1 MQILTKS
8 CYTSKRLNIMSNPIE
23 TLKSGRIDPATLM
36 RIKNL
41 QVRAKSVVDGFYNGL
56 HRSPLHGFSVEFSE
70 YRPYSNGDDLR
81 GLDWKLFGRTDRYYI
96 KKFEDETN
104 RRCYLAV
111 DNSRSMGYGSL
122 GYTKSDYA
130 RTMAATLAYYFA
142 LQRDA
147 VGLLTFEDKVIDF
160 IGARHRPGHFQRI
173 LAALDRP
180 PQGNQTDLLGPLA
193 ELAELVRH
201 RGLVILISDLLV
213 PLEQL
218 RSRFAFL
225 RARRHEVMVLRILDP
240 TEVEFQFDSPV
251 MMVDMETKR
260 ELFVD
265 PGHARQRYQ
274 RAFAEHNDQ
283 LKNIFA
289 ELGIDWTT
297 LIIDQPL
304 DTALFNFLAVHSN

>member
-1 MQILTKS
+1 
-8 CYTSKRLNIMSNPIE
+8 MSNPNE
-23 TLKSGRIDPATLM
+23 NLKRGRIDPATLM

-111 DNSRSMGYGSL
+111 DNSRSMSYGSL

-240 TEVEFQFDSPV
+240 TEVDFQFDSPV

-265 PGHARQRYQ
+265 PGQARQRYQ
-274 RAFAEHNDQ
+274 RAFAEHRDQ
-283 LKNIFA
+283 LNNIFA

-297 LIIDQPL
+297 LTIDQPL

>member
-1 MQILTKS
+1 
-8 CYTSKRLNIMSNPIE
+8 MSNRNE

-111 DNSRSMGYGSL
+111 DNSRSMSYGSL

-213 PLEQL
+213 PLAQL

-225 RARRHEVMVLRILDP
+225 RARGHEVMVLRILDP

-265 PGHARQRYQ
+265 PGQARQRYQ

-297 LIIDQPL
+297 LTIDQPL

>member
-1 MQILTKS
+1 MS
-8 CYTSKRLNIMSNPIE
+8 TSTDN
-23 TLKSGRIDPATLM
+23 LKSGRIDPATLM

-41 QVRAKSVVDGFYNGL
+41 QVRAKAVVDGFYNGL

-81 GLDWKLFGRTDRYYI
+81 GLDWKLYGRTDRYYI

-111 DNSRSMGYGSL
+111 DNSRSMSYGTM

-180 PQGNQTDLLGPLA
+180 PHGNQTDLISPLG
-193 ELAELVRH
+193 ELAELVKH
-201 RGLVILISDLLV
+201 RGLIILISDLLI
-213 PLEQL
+213 PLDQV

-225 RARRHEVMVLRILDP
+225 RARRHEVMVVRILDP
-240 TEVEFQFDSPV
+240 SEIEFQFDAPV
-251 MMVDMETKR
+251 MMVDIETGR
-260 ELFVD
+260 EMFVD
-265 PGHARQRYQ
+265 PAQARQKYQ
-274 RAFAEHNDQ
+274 RAFSEHNNQ
-283 LKNIFA
+283 LKNMFA

-297 LIIDQPL
+297 MVIDQPL
-304 DTALFNFLAVHSN
+304 DTALFNFIAAHSN

>member
-1 MQILTKS
+1 
-8 CYTSKRLNIMSNPIE
+8 MSNRNE

-111 DNSRSMGYGSL
+111 DNSRSMSYGSL

-213 PLEQL
+213 PLAQL

-265 PGHARQRYQ
+265 PGQARQRYQ

-297 LIIDQPL
+297 LTIDQPL

>member
-1 MQILTKS
+1 
-8 CYTSKRLNIMSNPIE
+8 MSTPNE

-81 GLDWKLFGRTDRYYI
+81 GLDWKLYGRTDRYYI

-111 DNSRSMGYGSL
+111 DNSRSMSYGSL

-180 PQGNQTDLLGPLA
+180 PHGNQTDLLGPLA
-193 ELAELVRH
+193 ELAELVRN

-213 PLEQL
+213 PLDQL

-240 TEVEFQFDSPV
+240 SEIEFQFDSPV
-251 MMVDMETKR
+251 MMVDMETNR
-260 ELFVD
+260 QMFVD
-265 PGHARQRYQ
+265 PGQARQKYQ
-274 RAFAEHNDQ
+274 RAFAEHKDQ

-289 ELGIDWTT
+289 ELGIEWTT
-297 LIIDQPL
+297 LTIDQPL